1 MDADAD
7 LDIFVDISASG
18 YGAVAYRR
26 VETEDEVDVAF
37 LAGKSHVVP
46 LDKSSHLGSMPRLE
60 LSGRVKGIEVKLD
73 LQQSIKKP
81 FREIRIWTD
90 SHCLLKW
97 VWNDTI
103 VHKVYVS
110 NRLAKIHK
118 SSEKEQWKF
127 VDSERNPA
135 NLCSRGI
142 KADDKKKWDFYLK
155 GPPFL
160 WLKRK
165 DWPEMKVKDEEM
177 AKISLLT
184 APAIKEVLKPTEKE
198 MGHL

>member
-1 MDADAD
+1 MDGLTETKSVCIKRAWYKVSTVDADAD
-7 LDIFVDISASG
+7 LDTFFNVSVSG

-60 LSGRVKGIEVKLD
+60 LSGGVKGIEVKLD
-73 LQQSIKKP
+73 LQQLIMKP

-90 SHCLLKW
+90 SYCLLKW
-97 VWNDTI
+97 VWNNT
-103 VHKVYVS
+103 VGHKVYVS

-127 VDSERNPA
+127 FDSERNPA
-135 NLCSRGI
+135 DLYQGRREREVG
-142 KADDKKKWDFYLK
+142 
-155 GPPFL
+155 FL
-160 WLKRK
+160 
-165 DWPEMKVKDEEM
+165 PERTTFLV
-177 AKISLLT
+177 A
-184 APAIKEVLKPTEKE
+184 EKE
-198 MGHL
+198 RLAGNEGEG